1 MGRCESATVSTG
13 IKILLGALLDQ
24 ITDENEDLISE
35 MLEEGFIEDENETL
49 NEYFIRSLDEPNEDL
64 LENYL
69 LVPVSNVI
77 ETARWGWG
85 REGINGISTDFYSI
99 HEPNLEKYKGLKNI
113 KTVFILQQN
122 SG

>member
-13 IKILLGALLDQ
+13 VKILLGDLLDQ
-24 ITDENEDLISE
+24 VTDENEDLVSE
-35 MLEEGFIEDENETL
+35 MLEDGFIEDENETL
-49 NEYFIRSLDEPNEDL
+49 NENFIKSLDETNEDL

-99 HEPNLEKYKGLKNI
+99 QEPNLEKYKGLKNI
-113 KTVFILQQN
+113 KTVFILQQS

>member
-13 IKILLGALLDQ
+13 VKILLGDLLDQ
-24 ITDENEDLISE
+24 VTDENEDLVSE
-35 MLEEGFIEDENETL
+35 MLEDGFIEDENETL
-49 NEYFIRSLDEPNEDL
+49 NENFIGSLDEPNEHL

-69 LVPVSNVI
+69 LVPVSGVL

-85 REGINGISTDFYSI
+85 REGINGISTEFYSI
-99 HEPNLEKYKGLKNI
+99 QEPNLEKYKGLKNI
-113 KTVFILQQN
+113 KTVFILQQS

>member
-13 IKILLGALLDQ
+13 IKILLGDLLDQ

-35 MLEEGFIEDENETL
+35 MLEKGFIEDENETL
-49 NEYFIRSLDEPNEDL
+49 NENFIGSLDEPNEDL

-69 LVPVSNVI
+69 LVPVSNVL

-99 HEPNLEKYKGLKNI
+99 QEPNLEKYKGLKNI
-113 KTVFILQQN
+113 KIVFILEQY

>member
-1 MGRCESATVSTG
+1 MGRCESATVSVG
-13 IKILLGALLDQ
+13 VKILLGDLLDQ
-24 ITDENEDLISE
+24 ITDENENLISE

-49 NEYFIRSLDEPNEDL
+49 NENFIKSLDETNEDL

-99 HEPNLEKYKGLKNI
+99 QEPNLEKYKGLKNI